1 MSPRRK
7 KVLTLSEVSRRTG
20 ISMPTLQKYKKLYGA
35 KLASVGEGRKQR
47 YLLESLPVFEQ
58 LRREGLARRGGG
70 GHKKK
75 RKAGKSKAKSARR
88 SSSTPPGLL
97 SLQRIKEVTGIS
109 YPTLLRYVSLHLDK
123 IPHVGEGRKRRYP
136 KEAIDVFVEL
146 RKNSPRGR
154 KPKAGSPSAN
164 AQAASA
170 AARLEKKIVELQRS
184 QTQLERQVREL
195 AEYMRRPVVLTMK
208 R

>member
-1 MSPRRK
+1 MSARRRK
-7 KVLTLSEVSRRTG
+7 LLTLSEVSKRTG
-20 ISMPTLQKYKKLYGA
+20 ISMPTLQKYKRENA
-35 KLASVGEGRKQR
+35 DELASVGEGRKQR
-47 YLLESLPVFEQ
+47 YLLESIPVFER

-70 GHKKK
+70 SHSDSPAATKPPKV
-75 RKAGKSKAKSARR
+75 
-88 SSSTPPGLL
+88 SSGSRTPPGLL
-97 SLQRIKEVTGIS
+97 SLQRIKEVSGIS
-109 YPTLLRYVSLHLDK
+109 YPTLLRYVDLHLDK

-164 AQAASA
+164 AQAASS

-184 QTQLERQVREL
+184 QAHLERQVREL

>member
-1 MSPRRK
+1 MSARRRK
-7 KVLTLSEVSRRTG
+7 LLTLSEVSKRTG
-20 ISMPTLQKYKKLYGA
+20 ISMPTLQKYKRLNA
-35 KLASVGEGRKQR
+35 SDLASVGEGRKQR
-47 YLLESLPVFEQ
+47 YLLESLPVFER

-70 GHKKK
+70 SHSSEPRTTKPK
-75 RKAGKSKAKSARR
+75 
-88 SSSTPPGLL
+88 SSSGSRTPSGLL
-97 SLQRIKEVTGIS
+97 SLQRIKEITGIS

-136 KEAIDVFVEL
+136 KEAIDVFVDL

-170 AARLEKKIVELQRS
+170 SARLERKIVELQRS
-184 QTQLERQVREL
+184 QVQLERQVREL
-195 AEYMRRPVVLTMK
+195 AEYLRRPVVLTMK